1 MIRIRFGTF
10 SVDKITKGVKANLFD
25 KLSHFGGTAGLFNG
39 FSIICVFEFF
49 PFIII
54 FLMEICS
61 GKKAKKSNVVPVMEV
76 QSNENM
82 NQKID
87 DINHDINQKLD
98 NMFEA
103 IQRELNMKVNNQK
116 FEALEKEL
124 KKPLKR

>member
-10 SVDKITKGVKANLFD
+10 SVEKITKGVKANLFD

-87 DINHDINQKLD
+87 DINQKFD

-103 IQRELNMKVNNQK
+103 MQRELNMKVNNQ

-124 KKPLKR
+124 KKSMKR

>member
-10 SVDKITKGVKANLFD
+10 SVDKIAKGVKANLFD

-87 DINHDINQKLD
+87 DINQKL
-98 NMFEA
+98 EA
-103 IQRELNMKVNNQK
+103 LQRELNIKVNNHT

>member
-87 DINHDINQKLD
+87 DINQKFD

-103 IQRELNMKVNNQK
+103 MQRELNMKVNNQK
-116 FEALEKEL
+116 FEVLEKEL
-124 KKPLKR
+124 KKSMKR

>member
-10 SVDKITKGVKANLFD
+10 SVEKITKGVKANLFD

-87 DINHDINQKLD
+87 DINQKFD

-103 IQRELNMKVNNQK
+103 MQRELNMKVNNQK
-116 FEALEKEL
+116 FEVLEKEL
-124 KKPLKR
+124 KKSMKR